1 MTGREVI
8 TVCYRHLVQ
17 VTRETDQ
24 VVLTALF
31 PEEFPMSEEL
41 IELVRRHK
49 PAVLVQVAY
58 EERADAA
65 LLESARRLGEAW
77 PAGCELDTREWHLY
91 EHQLQEAYW
100 NGDLNRLEA
109 VLDAREEY
117 ALDLFA
123 RYRNEAR
130 RV

>member
-8 TVCYRHLVQ
+8 HICYRHLVQ
-17 VTRETDQ
+17 VTREADH
-24 VVLTALF
+24 VVLSALF
-31 PEEFPMSEEL
+31 PEQFPLSDEL
-41 IELVRRHK
+41 IELVRSQK
-49 PAVLVQVAY
+49 AAVLVQLAY

-77 PAGCELDTREWHLY
+77 PVGCELGTREWHLHEY
-91 EHQLQEAYW
+91 QLQEAYW
-100 NGDLNRLEA
+100 SGDLSKLEA
-109 VLDAREEY
+109 ALAAREDY

-123 RYRNEAR
+123 RYQDEAR